1 MVMCAMDKMTG
12 NYWELWGRR
21 STILNKVDR
30 GGFTEKAIFHQ
41 RLKGGE
47 GVSFA
52 DFWGR
57 TSHAGLPRQG
67 KFKGLAW
74 GDQRD

>member
-1 MVMCAMDKMTG
+1 MVMCAMDKITG

-30 GGFTEKAIFHQ
+30 GGFTEKTIFQQ
-41 RLKGGE
+41 RLKGSE
-47 GVSFA
+47 GVSFV

-57 TSHAGLPRQG
+57 TFPGSSNS